1 VNECDNGRI
10 RKVKLATWSL
20 DVRPGLYESLVTVA
34 LQQEIDRLADPRLCS
49 VVSVD
54 SEDSHTAI
62 AQFLEHMLASGL
74 ASFRGSESAERQK
87 RLADRIIK
95 TLTEE
100 LGDDWTDRLNLSSPL
115 RRLLALH
122 STANDTPSRR
132 PDTPLARS
140 ALLTGTKLDPSL
152 GSQLRKEI
160 ATADRVDVLCSFIKW
175 SGLRTIIDELREL
188 VGRSSAEEPCIRI
201 ITTSY
206 MGATDPKAVEELSR
220 LPNTQIR
227 VSYDTKR
234 TRLHAKAYI
243 FRRETGFGSAY
254 VGSANLSHAALSE
267 GLEWTTKI
275 SHFELPYLWEKITA
289 TFESYWQDDEFE
301 AFVGDAP
308 ERLRQAISQE
318 QQGGTTRLV
327 AVQFKKDATGEGEVI
342 VMFELVLA
350 GDEIKELDQK
360 HYRLVAASQITKDD
374 LTTMANAK

>member
-1 VNECDNGRI
+1 
-10 RKVKLATWSL
+10 
-20 DVRPGLYESLVTVA
+20 
-34 LQQEIDRLADPRLCS
+34 
-49 VVSVD
+49 
-54 SEDSHTAI
+54 
-62 AQFLEHMLASGL
+62 
-74 ASFRGSESAERQK
+74 
-87 RLADRIIK
+87 
-95 TLTEE
+95 
-100 LGDDWTDRLNLSSPL
+100 
-115 RRLLALH
+115 
-122 STANDTPSRR
+122 
-132 PDTPLARS
+132 
-140 ALLTGTKLDPSL
+140 
-152 GSQLRKEI
+152 
-160 ATADRVDVLCSFIKW
+160 
-175 SGLRTIIDELREL
+175 
-188 VGRSSAEEPCIRI
+188 
-201 ITTSY
+201 

-275 SHFELPYLWEKITA
+275 SHFELPYLWEEITA